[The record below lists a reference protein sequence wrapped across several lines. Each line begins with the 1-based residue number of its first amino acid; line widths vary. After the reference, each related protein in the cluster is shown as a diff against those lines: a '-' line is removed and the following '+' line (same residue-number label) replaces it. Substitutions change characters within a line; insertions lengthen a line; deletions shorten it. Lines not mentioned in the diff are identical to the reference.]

1 MFSMLYQMIMEA
13 LERVDPTKYLWD
25 LVGHSGDS
33 DRIVFVPHGKTPQ
46 TDGAKWKVVRDMV
59 AQMQYC
65 DVSDRKIA
73 KHVHWR
79 AD

>member
-1 MFSMLYQMIMEA
+1 MIMEA

-33 DRIVFVPHGKTPQ
+33 DRIIFVPHGKTPK
-46 TDGAKWKVVRDMV
+46 TDGEKWKVVRDMV

-65 DVSDRKIA
+65 DVSVFQDR
-73 KHVHWR
+73 VTR
-79 AD
+79 APES